1 MLGQRRAKLVHDAG
15 TGLLDV
21 PVDLDTG
28 GLDHAAHG
36 LRNLGTDTVTGN
48 QDYIVRHNLLLLVF
62 GVVRFFYASTLLLF
76 GEIQAKTFN
85 KHFANLARTGLKIA
99 ALTVLGIELKA
110 QRKLLGNLASI
121 SPWQNSYRQPSM
133 SRYSRSPW

>member
-1 MLGQRRAKLVHDAG
+1 MLAQGDVNAAEARADRCGDGALDGNFGLGDRIEDVLGQRRTELVHDAG
-15 TGLLDV
+15 AGLLDV

-62 GVVRFFYASTLLLF
+62 GVVRFLNASTLLLL
-76 GEIQAKTFN
+76 ESSRPK
-85 KHFANLARTGLKIA
+85 R
-99 ALTVLGIELKA
+99 LT
-110 QRKLLGNLASI
+110 SI
-121 SPWQNSYRQPSM
+121 SQISLERAL
-133 SRYSRSPW
+133 R